1 MSGTKTPTAT
11 ELHGTAM
18 TALMAAIEAVKA
30 FLAHPDVTDDTTLH
44 AAAKQVDYDLSGALA
59 TLGSYNVTQGVVP
72 PEPEPEPEPVPEH
85 EPVVKAQP
93 AAPTPPPVP
102 VE

>member
-11 ELHGTAM
+11 ELHGAAM

-72 PEPEPEPEPVPEH
+72 EMVEEPEPAP
-85 EPVVKAQP
+85 P
-93 AAPTPPPVP
+93 APPSAGRTRDAA
-102 VE
+102 